1 MFLGIEFMSMI
12 IFLFVIGIF
21 LTNIIRGIEV
31 WNRNNNSPR
40 LTVDAY
46 VVSKRRNTTHH
57 NHGNIY
63 DVNGVQSYHTTSSTS
78 YYVTFQVDS
87 GDRMEFKVSG
97 SEYGVL
103 AEGDFEKLSFQG
115 SRYLNFVRETI

>member
-1 MFLGIEFMSMI
+1 M
-12 IFLFVIGIF
+12 
-21 LTNIIRGIEV
+21 
-31 WNRNNNSPR
+31 
-40 LTVDAY
+40 
-46 VVSKRRNTTHH
+46 
-57 NHGNIY
+57 
-63 DVNGVQSYHTTSSTS
+63 QSYHTTSSTS

-103 AEGDFEKLSFQG
+103 AEGDFGKLSFQG